1 MQNSQIFDF
10 CNRYGVAV
18 RINWS
23 YNVQCGGRREA
34 RMPEFCGFVGCLSY
48 RVLSAVSFHPLA
60 DLIGHTSVEFDNLDP
75 GACRDGDLLG
85 IGTAAA
91 GAGRACA
98 GAARA
103 LVGVV
108 EARALELDAACAE
121 HLFGCAA
128 AGGAGDLWAFRHAVL
143 DLENLAASRAA
154 IIITCHVVSA
164 FLPGR
169 GRRAQDPTP
178 RCAFSLSRG

>member
-1 MQNSQIFDF
+1 
-10 CNRYGVAV
+10 
-18 RINWS
+18 
-23 YNVQCGGRREA
+23 
-34 RMPEFCGFVGCLSY
+34 MPEFCSFVGCLSY

-60 DLIGHTSVEFDNLDP
+60 GLIGHTSVESDNRDP

-85 IGTAAA
+85 VGTAAA

-128 AGGAGDLWAFRHAVL
+128 AGGAGDLRAFRHAVL

-178 RCAFSLSRG
+178 RCAFSLFRG

>member
-10 CNRYGVAV
+10 CNRYRVAV
-18 RINWS
+18 PINWS

-34 RMPEFCGFVGCLSY
+34 RMPEFYSFVGCLSY

-60 DLIGHTSVEFDNLDP
+60 GLIGHTSVEFDNRDP

-85 IGTAAA
+85 VGTAAA

-128 AGGAGDLWAFRHAVL
+128 AGGAGDLRAFRHAVL

-178 RCAFSLSRG
+178 RCAFSLFRG